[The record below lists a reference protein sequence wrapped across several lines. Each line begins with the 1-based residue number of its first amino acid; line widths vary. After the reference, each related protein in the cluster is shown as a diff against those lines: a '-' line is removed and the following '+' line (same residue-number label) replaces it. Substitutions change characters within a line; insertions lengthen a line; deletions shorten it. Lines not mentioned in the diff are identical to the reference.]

1 MTAWLAFTKLADT
14 NFTMP
19 LAALLAVWL
28 AAARAW
34 RPALCWFL
42 LFVVGLLLVAATKIA
57 YVGWGLGIA
66 AIDFKGF
73 SGHAMRAMAVA
84 PVFMYLLLQEQG
96 ARKLRLG
103 VLAGLGF
110 GLMIGISRLALGVH
124 SVSEVITGL
133 LLGAVISLGFIAYC
147 RPHATIVFDRK
158 LLIIG
163 TIALFPILTLKPAPT
178 EGWIERIAIYLSG
191 NEHNL
196 HRHPTGPTQ

>member
-34 RPALCWFL
+34 RPALCWCL
-42 LFVVGLLLVAATKIA
+42 LFGFGIFLVAATKIA
-57 YVGWGLGIA
+57 YVGWGIGIA

-73 SGHAMRAMAVA
+73 SGHAMRAMSIA
-84 PVFMYLLLQEQG
+84 PAFLYVLLQDQG
-96 ARKLRLG
+96 KRKVTLG
-103 VLAGLGF
+103 VLAGLLF

-133 LLGAVISLGFIAYC
+133 LLGAIISLGFIWYC
-147 RPHATIVFDRK
+147 RGWTTIVFDRK

-163 TIALFPILTLKPAPT
+163 TIALLPILTLKPAPT

-191 NEHNL
+191 NENL
-196 HRHPTGPTQ
+196 HRHPAEPN

>member
-19 LAALLAVWL
+19 LALLLAVWL

-34 RPALCWFL
+34 RPALCWCV
-42 LFVVGLLLVAATKIA
+42 LFGLGIFLVAATKIA
-57 YVGWGLGIA
+57 YVGWGIGIA

-73 SGHAMRAMAVA
+73 SGHAMRAMSIA

-133 LLGAVISLGFIAYC
+133 LLGAVISLGFIWYA
-147 RPHATIVFDRK
+147 RGRATIVFDRK

-163 TIALFPILTLKPAPT
+163 TIALLPILSLKPAPT
-178 EGWIERIAIYLSG
+178 EGWIERIAVYLAGSDK
-191 NEHNL
+191 NL
-196 HRHPTGPTQ
+196 HRHPAE